1 MNSIDWLSGLPALAG
16 LVQIPWFIG
25 LSIARVRHGGTS
37 ALPKVKLI
45 DFLIPLP
52 AYGGFLL
59 AAVLLWKTGG
69 HGNLWLWSG
78 GVVCAA
84 MSLLFAWITVKGI
97 T

>member
-1 MNSIDWLSGLPALAG
+1 MDSIAWLSPLPALAA

-59 AAVLLWKTGG
+59 AAALFWRTGG
-69 HGNLWLWSG
+69 HGNLWLWCG
-78 GVVCAA
+78 GGICSA
-84 MSLLFAWITVKGI
+84 MSLLFVWITVKGI